1 MKLRLIALALLLV
14 VLLSGCQT
22 SEPGVLSPGQ
32 VTASMFGQVVK
43 VTGKVSLAVE
53 NPWGQGGMYARLEGG
68 GGIVGV
74 RVQDDVW
81 LLMSAADKARFQKGK
96 RMTAEGVLFQA
107 GKELVVIHGR
117 TAL

>member
-14 VLLSGCQT
+14 GLLSGCQT

-53 NPWGQGGMYARLEGG
+53 NPWGQGGMYAKLEGG
-68 GGIVGV
+68 GGAVGV
-74 RVQDDVW
+74 RVQDDV
-81 LLMSAADKARFQKGK
+81 
-96 RMTAEGVLFQA
+96 
-107 GKELVVIHGR
+107 
-117 TAL
+117 